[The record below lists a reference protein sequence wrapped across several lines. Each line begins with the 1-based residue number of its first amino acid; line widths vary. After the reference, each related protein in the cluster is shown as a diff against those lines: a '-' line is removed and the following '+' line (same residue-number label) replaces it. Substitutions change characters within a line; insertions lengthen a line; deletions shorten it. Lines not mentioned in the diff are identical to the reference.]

1 MAPDFFWNSQPENRG
16 LFYAGIPYNRTSM
29 NTIDLTVFIIDDDEA
44 ARDSLA
50 LLLSLN
56 GFATLTFDSA
66 EHFLAAC
73 QPEWAGCLI
82 LDIHMQGMGGLEL
95 QEILNARN
103 SLLPII
109 FISAHGDVAT
119 ARWALKAGAVDFLEK
134 PIDDQLL
141 IANVCIA
148 LDRNVQQRSV
158 AARSAE
164 REQKMARLTVRE
176 REVMQLVA
184 AGKHAREI
192 AADLNISPRTV
203 EVYKARMM
211 EKLQVRNIPELIRIV
226 LDAENA
232 FAKV

>member
-1 MAPDFFWNSQPENRG
+1 
-16 LFYAGIPYNRTSM
+16 M
-29 NTIDLTVFIIDDDEA
+29 NLIDPIVFIVDDDEA
-44 ARDSLA
+44 VRDSLA

-56 GFATLTFDSA
+56 GFTTRTFDSA
-66 EHFLAAC
+66 EHFLAAY
-73 QPEWAGCLI
+73 QPEWAGCLV
-82 LDIHMQGMGGLEL
+82 LDIRMQGMDGLEL
-95 QEILNARN
+95 QRILIAGN
-103 SLLPII
+103 SRLPII
-109 FISAHGDVAT
+109 VITAHGDVAM
-119 ARWALKAGAVDFLEK
+119 AREALKAGAVDFLEK

-141 IANVCIA
+141 IANVSAA
-148 LDRNVQQRSV
+148 LDRNVQERSV

-192 AADLNISPRTV
+192 AAELKISPRTV

-211 EKLQVRNIPELIRIV
+211 EKLQVRNIPELIRVV

-232 FAKV
+232 FPKA

>member
-1 MAPDFFWNSQPENRG
+1 
-16 LFYAGIPYNRTSM
+16 M
-29 NTIDLTVFIIDDDEA
+29 NTIDPIVFIVDDDEA
-44 ARDSLA
+44 VRDSLA

-56 GFATLTFDSA
+56 GFTTRTFDSA
-66 EHFLAAC
+66 EHFLAAYL
-73 QPEWAGCLI
+73 PEWAGCLV
-82 LDIHMQGMGGLEL
+82 LDIRMQGMDGLEL
-95 QEILNARN
+95 QRILNAGN
-103 SLLPII
+103 SRLPII
-109 FISAHGDVAT
+109 VITAHGDVAM
-119 ARWALKAGAVDFLEK
+119 AREALKAGAVDFLEK

-141 IANVCIA
+141 IANVSIA
-148 LDRNVQQRSV
+148 LDRNVQERSV

-192 AADLNISPRTV
+192 AAELNISPRTV

-211 EKLQVRNIPELIRIV
+211 EKLQVRNIPELIRVV

-232 FAKV
+232 FAKI